1 MKKNNLQD
9 DMIERER
16 ERESVYESVLGVLG
30 CVECVKS
37 T

>member
-1 MKKNNLQD
+1 
-9 DMIERER
+9 MIERGR

-30 CVECVKS
+30 VLGCVECVKS